1 MSMFNSFN
9 ISASGMSAQRLRTDT
24 ISQNLANV
32 NTTSTSSGEAYRR
45 QTVVFREKESAS
57 FGDILTSRGTVGN
70 GVKVTAIVEDTWTD
84 MIEVYDPSHPDAD
97 ENGYVTYP
105 NVNTVTEMTT

>member
-32 NTTSTSSGEAYRR
+32 NTTSTSSG
-45 QTVVFREKESAS
+45 KH
-57 FGDILTSRGTVGN
+57 I
-70 GVKVTAIVEDTWTD
+70 
-84 MIEVYDPSHPDAD
+84 AD
-97 ENGYVTYP
+97 RP
-105 NVNTVTEMTT
+105 